1 MKRCINP
8 LQQWRW
14 GSVDKR
20 IVYAAAALMF
30 SLGIMV
36 DTMDNWDKPAS
47 ATRLAIVSFNLVG
60 FVMMVF
66 YQFLNKWIVGAILVT
81 IIALESMV
89 PFSLAI
95 KNYLSPLS
103 DVHTLPPV
111 SSPTYML

>member
-1 MKRCINP
+1 
-8 LQQWRW
+8 
-14 GSVDKR
+14 VDKR

-47 ATRLAIVSFNLVG
+47 ATRLAIVSFNLIG

-103 DVHTLPPV
+103 DVHTLSSV
-111 SSPTYML
+111 SPPTYML